1 MVSGRKFHT
10 RNLCA
15 KPANLHHHLEKI
27 SQRCFSALCH
37 RPLPG
42 TDTTS
47 DWPVLR
53 QGQKDACNA
62 LANCAYSVN
71 IDLGEKGNIHPQD
84 KKPAAERAAYAM
96 LNLVYGKN
104 MPRPA
109 VFQNASKNNGT
120 ITVEFQNAKGLKLK
134 NNTGVGFEISTDGRN
149 WTPVDPAKVSV
160 SGSTVRISGA
170 AGAAHIRYAWASW
183 PAGLPL

>member
-1 MVSGRKFHT
+1 MVSGRKFHA

-37 RPLPG
+37 RPIA
-42 TDTTS
+42 
-47 DWPVLR
+47 R

-104 MPRPA
+104 MPSPA
-109 VFQNASKNNGT
+109 VFRNASKNNGT

-134 NNTGVGFEISTDGRN
+134 KQYRC
-149 WTPVDPAKVSV
+149 
-160 SGSTVRISGA
+160 RI
-170 AGAAHIRYAWASW
+170 
-183 PAGLPL
+183 